1 MTTEE
6 RLAEVRRQKN
16 EAYEKLDA
24 ILKEE
29 YQLEHEHELAEA
41 ENAVGKYYKKKKA
54 GMGEEEIFHV
64 QSVRRGKN
72 EGDLVRVCGE
82 GLSYSSFLIGDVYLN
97 CWNRQIIEVGEFLE
111 EWMQIPEKEY
121 LETKRWMINTFLK
134 DIVVDANES

>member
-16 EAYEKLDA
+16 EAYEKLDT

-41 ENAVGKYYKKKKA
+41 ENAVGKYYKKKEA
-54 GMGEEEIFHV
+54 GMGEEEIFHA

-72 EGDLVRVCGE
+72 EGDLVKVCGE
-82 GLSYSSFLIGDVYLN
+82 GLSYCSLLIGDVYLN
-97 CWNRQIIEVGEFLE
+97 CWNRQVIEVGEFLE